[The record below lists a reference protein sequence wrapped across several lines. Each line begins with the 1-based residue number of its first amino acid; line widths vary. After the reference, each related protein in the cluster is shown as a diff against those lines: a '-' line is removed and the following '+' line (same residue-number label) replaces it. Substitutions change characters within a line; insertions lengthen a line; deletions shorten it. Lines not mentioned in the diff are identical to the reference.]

1 MAMTRRGYPYLPS
14 KGSERSSWHLLQ
26 RGRSQDKQVPPGRSG
41 KGRDEYP
48 HQGMERGTRHDASAR
63 LGTMRLSERLR
74 PYAVTERANSKTPA
88 WLATGG
94 PAHFGSVS
102 DRMGATLPSELLW
115 SARKASGE

>member
-1 MAMTRRGYPYLPS
+1 MNIPIKGWNEGRAMTPPQ
-14 KGSERSSWHLLQ
+14 GSERC
-26 RGRSQDKQVPPGRSG
+26 V
-41 KGRDEYP
+41 
-48 HQGMERGTRHDASAR
+48 
-63 LGTMRLSERLR
+63 LSERFR

-102 DRMGATLPSELLW
+102 DRTGATLPSELLW